1 MLGRTLKLILEL
13 SGHRPATGQP
23 AGLADLFGDLGQAT
37 PPRPVA
43 ELEDDIWD
51 LWLHHQDPACTG
63 WMNRAVAAMTMQR
76 NDDALVLLSRI
87 IAVAPDW
94 PEAWNKRAT
103 LHFIAGHDA
112 WALADIDRTVILE
125 PRHFGAIAGFG
136 HIALRHGD
144 LAAAQAAFEV
154 ALAIHPHLQ
163 DIRLL
168 AHEIGRDL
176 PHTVN

>member
-13 SGHRPATGQP
+13 SGRRPPTGQ
-23 AGLADLFGDLGQAT
+23 AADLFDELGRSA

-43 ELEDDIWD
+43 EMEDDIWD
-51 LWLHHQDPACTG
+51 LWLHHRDPACTG
-63 WMNRAVAAMTMQR
+63 CMNQAIAAMTMHR
-76 NDDALVLLSRI
+76 HDDALVLLSRI
-87 IAVAPDW
+87 IVMAPDW

-103 LHFIAGHDA
+103 LHFMAGLDA
-112 WALADIDRTVILE
+112 EALADIGRTVILE

-144 LAAAQAAFEV
+144 LPAAQAAFEA
-154 ALAIHPHLQ
+154 ALGIHPHLQ

-168 AHEIGRDL
+168 IHEIGRDL

>member
-1 MLGRTLKLILEL
+1 MLGRTLKLILE
-13 SGHRPATGQP
+13 STGHRSAAGRP
-23 AGLADLFGDLGQAT
+23 AGLAGLFDELAQAT

-51 LWLHHQDPACTG
+51 LWLHHDDPDCAG
-63 WMNRAVAAMTMQR
+63 WMVRAIAAMTMQR
-76 NDDALVLLSRI
+76 TDDALMLLSQV

-103 LHFIAGHDA
+103 LHFMAGQDVE
-112 WALADIDRTVILE
+112 ALADIDRTVTLE

-144 LAAAQAAFEV
+144 LTAAQAAFEV
-154 ALAIHPHLQ
+154 ALGIHPHLQ

-168 AHEIGRDL
+168 VHEIGRDL

>member
-13 SGHRPATGQP
+13 SGHRPRA
-23 AGLADLFGDLGQAT
+23 GQAAALFDELGR
-37 PPRPVA
+37 PAPSRPVA

-51 LWLHHQDPACTG
+51 LWLHHRDPACTG
-63 WMNRAVAAMTMQR
+63 WMNQAIAAMTMQR
-76 NDDALVLLSRI
+76 HDDALVLLSRI
-87 IAVAPDW
+87 LVVAPDW

-103 LHFIAGHDA
+103 LHFMAGLDA
-112 WALADIDRTVILE
+112 EALADIDRTVILE
-125 PRHFGAIAGFG
+125 PGHFGAIAGFG

-154 ALAIHPHLQ
+154 ALGIHPHLQ

-168 AHEIGRDL
+168 VHEIGRDL